1 MYQPGWK
8 EGASVK
14 REGLSREDLVAL
26 DKQHVWHPYTPMET
40 YIRETNPL
48 VVVGAEGPY
57 LTDADGRRY
66 LDANASWW
74 VSTLGHRHPRL
85 VKALV
90 EQVGTLGH
98 VPLAGITHAPAAR
111 LAAELVAV
119 APGAGRPEVP
129 AGERLSRVF
138 YVDNGSTAVEVAI
151 KMAAQY
157 WAQNGR
163 RRRTRF
169 ITLSGAFHGETLGA
183 TSVGGMPEFR
193 DVFGPLLFDVVHV
206 PSPSE
211 EGGWERAFAE
221 VERALRAHPDEVA
234 GVILE
239 PVVQG
244 AGGMQVYAP
253 AFVRAVREATRAVD
267 TFLIAD
273 EVFTGLGRTGAR
285 FACDWAGVVPD
296 LLCLAK
302 ALSGGLLPFAATLA
316 TERVFSGFLGG
327 RERALYYGH
336 SYCGNPLGAA
346 VAREVLAVYRDED
359 VLGQVA
365 RKAPRVK
372 AAFEGMAE
380 RVPGVV
386 RPRAQGMVGAVDLGG
401 GGYLSGKGWRVYEA
415 ALRRGL
421 YLRPL
426 GDTVYIAPPL
436 NIADAALEALLH
448 GVEESLREASAG

>member
-1 MYQPGWK
+1 VERQ
-8 EGASVK
+8 ELT
-14 REGLSREDLVAL
+14 REAIVAL
-26 DKQHVWHPYTPMET
+26 DKRHVWHPYTAMET
-40 YIRETNPL
+40 YIQSTQPL
-48 VVVGAEGPY
+48 VVAGAEGAY
-57 LTDADGRRY
+57 LTDMDGRRY
-66 LDANASWW
+66 LDANSSWW

-85 VKALV
+85 VRALV
-90 EQVGTLGH
+90 EQVGVLGH
-98 VPLAGITHAPAAR
+98 VSLAGITHAPAAR
-111 LAAELVAV
+111 LASELVAL
-119 APGAGRPEVP
+119 APGAGQEALPE
-129 AGERLSRVF
+129 AERLSRVF

-163 RRRTRF
+163 PRRTRF

-193 DVFGPLLFDVVHV
+193 EVFGPLLFDVVHV
-206 PSPSE
+206 PSPAE
-211 EGGWERAFAE
+211 EGGWARAFAE
-221 VERALRAHPDEVA
+221 VERALREHPDEVA

-244 AGGMQVYAP
+244 AAGMQVYAP

-273 EVFTGLGRTGAR
+273 EVFTGLGRAGAR
-285 FACDWAGVVPD
+285 FACELAGVVPD

-448 GVEESLREASAG
+448 GVEESLREAASG